1 MSLCTFLE
9 SLFKTISTPEN
20 WSVDDVLSAISI
32 ILVIFGGFFT
42 YRQWAAANKTK
53 RTEFIKQIMERLR
66 FDKELVDTMYIIE
79 YDHTWYD
86 ENFHD
91 RDDDLEYRIDKLLS
105 YLSYICYLK
114 QENNISD
121 KEFRI
126 LQYEIN
132 RTCTS
137 PSIQGYLWNLY
148 HFSRK
153 QGTDYSFQYLIDYGI
168 KNNIIEKS
176 FLDPKCFLYEKTLN
190 F

>member
-1 MSLCTFLE
+1 M
-9 SLFKTISTPEN
+9 
-20 WSVDDVLSAISI
+20 
-32 ILVIFGGFFT
+32 
-42 YRQWAAANKTK
+42 
-53 RTEFIKQIMERLR
+53 
-66 FDKELVDTMYIIE
+66 
-79 YDHTWYD
+79 
-86 ENFHD
+86 
-91 RDDDLEYRIDKLLS
+91 RIDKLLS

-153 QGTDYSFQYLIDYGI
+153 QGTDCSFQYLIDYGI